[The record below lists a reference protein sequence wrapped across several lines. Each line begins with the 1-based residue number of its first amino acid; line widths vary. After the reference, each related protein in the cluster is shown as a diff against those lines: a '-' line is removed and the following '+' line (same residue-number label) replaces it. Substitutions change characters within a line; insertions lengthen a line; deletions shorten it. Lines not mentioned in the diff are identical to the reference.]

1 MFFFSNSPVVVFV
14 GVDPPLEGLGG
25 PQGELHK
32 VLVARLRNYN
42 RHGTIKKNTICR
54 YKTRN
59 VSFITVDAVGLP
71 RLPLVVVVP
80 VRPLE
85 ERLEKNRKS
94 LIYGKRMV

>member
-1 MFFFSNSPVVVFV
+1 MLV

-25 PQGELHK
+25 PQGELHE

-42 RHGTIKKNTICR
+42 RHGTIKTLFVDTKLEM
-54 YKTRN
+54 
-59 VSFITVDAVGLP
+59 FLFFTVDAVGLP

-94 LIYGKRMV
+94 LIYEKRSV